1 MKKIFVFSAGR
12 SDYDR
17 YLPLLNKLHH
27 DSKAVVYL
35 VLSSAHYASKFG
47 STINFI
53 NKKFKIIK
61 PKKINKSYKD
71 KPNSLIKRF
80 AEDLLF
86 VSKSIAKYKPD
97 ILIVLGD
104 RLEMLI
110 APIASIP
117 NNIPIV
123 HFYGG
128 AVTEGAV
135 DELIRHAITKL
146 SHYHFVALN
155 EYKKRLIQLGEES
168 WRIKVSGMHSINLLK
183 SINKIK
189 INELSK
195 KIGINLN
202 EPYLLLTFH
211 PVTIEKNQTKRQIGE
226 ILKAIKKTKI
236 NTVVT
241 YPNADLGHNF
251 IIRMLLKKLRNKKKY
266 SIIKNCGLRV
276 YSSLMKNC
284 LAMIGNSSSGIV
296 EAASFGIPV
305 INIGTRQDGKFKPK
319 NIINCRYSSR
329 NIYNKIL
336 KVKNKKISK
345 KLKNMKNPYE
355 GKISLNKIISAILNL
370 KKNDKILRKR
380 FINIEV

>member
-17 YLPLLNKLHH
+17 YLPILNKLHH
-27 DSKAVVYL
+27 SSRAAVYL

-47 STINFI
+47 RTVNFI
-53 NKKFKIIK
+53 DKKFKIIK
-61 PKKINKSYKD
+61 PKKINKLYKD
-71 KPNSLIKRF
+71 KPSYLIKRF

-86 VSKSIAKYKPD
+86 FSKSIEKYKPD

-104 RLEMLI
+104 RLEMLT
-110 APIASIP
+110 APIISIP

-146 SHYHFVALN
+146 SHYHFVALDI
-155 EYKKRLIQLGEES
+155 YKKRLIQLGEES
-168 WRIKVSGMHSINLLK
+168 WRIKVSGMHSVNFLK
-183 SINKIK
+183 LMNKIK

-195 KIGINLN
+195 IIGINLK

-211 PVTIEKNQTKRQIGE
+211 PATIEKNQTKRQISE

-241 YPNADLGHNF
+241 YPNADSGHNF
-251 IIRMLLKKLRNKKKY
+251 IIRMLLKKLKNKKKY
-266 SIIKNCGLRV
+266 SIIKNCGSRV

-296 EAASFGIPV
+296 ESASFGVPA

-319 NIINCRYSSR
+319 NIINCGYSWKD
-329 NIYNKIL
+329 IYNKIL
-336 KVKNKKISK
+336 KIQNKRITKNF
-345 KLKNMKNPYE
+345 KNLKNPYE
-355 GKISLNKIISAILNL
+355 GKVSLNEIISTILKL
-370 KKNDKILRKR
+370 KKNDKLLRKK
-380 FINIEV
+380 FINMEK

>member
-17 YLPLLNKLHH
+17 YLPILNELHRS
-27 DSKAVVYL
+27 SKAVVYL
-35 VLSSAHYASKFG
+35 VLSSAHFASKFG

-53 NKKFKIIK
+53 DKKFTIIQ

-71 KPNSLIKRF
+71 KPTSLMKRF

-86 VSKSIAKYKPD
+86 VSKSIAKYNPD
-97 ILIVLGD
+97 VLVVLGD

-155 EYKKRLIQLGEES
+155 NYKKRLIQLGEEK
-168 WRIKVSGMHSINLLK
+168 WRIKVVGVHGVNLLK
-183 SINKIK
+183 SIKK
-189 INELSK
+189 ININDLSK
-195 KIGINLN
+195 IIGINLH

-211 PVTIEKNQTKRQIGE
+211 PVTQEQKKTKDQINS
-226 ILKAIKKTKI
+226 IVKAIKKTKLNAVI
-236 NTVVT
+236 T
-241 YPNADLGHNF
+241 YPNADAGH
-251 IIRMLLKKLRNKKKY
+251 
-266 SIIKNCGLRV
+266 
-276 YSSLMKNC
+276 
-284 LAMIGNSSSGIV
+284 
-296 EAASFGIPV
+296 
-305 INIGTRQDGKFKPK
+305 
-319 NIINCRYSSR
+319 
-329 NIYNKIL
+329 
-336 KVKNKKISK
+336 
-345 KLKNMKNPYE
+345 
-355 GKISLNKIISAILNL
+355 NKIIKIIL
-370 KKNDKILRKR
+370 K
-380 FINIEV
+380 

>member
-17 YLPLLNKLHH
+17 YLPILNELHRS
-27 DSKAVVYL
+27 SKAVVYL
-35 VLSSAHYASKFG
+35 VLSSAHFASKFG

-53 NKKFKIIK
+53 DKKFTIIQ

-71 KPNSLIKRF
+71 KPTSLMKRF

-86 VSKSIAKYKPD
+86 VSKSIAKYNPD
-97 ILIVLGD
+97 VLVILGD

-155 EYKKRLIQLGEES
+155 NYKKRLIQLGEEK
-168 WRIKVSGMHSINLLK
+168 WRIKVVGVHGVNLLK
-183 SINKIK
+183 SIKKNN
-189 INELSK
+189 INDLSK
-195 KIGINLN
+195 IIGINLH

-211 PVTIEKNQTKRQIGE
+211 PVTQEQKKTKDQINS
-226 ILKAIKKTKI
+226 IVKAIKKTKLNAVI
-236 NTVVT
+236 T
-241 YPNADLGHNF
+241 YPNADAGHNK
-251 IIRMLLKKLRNKKKY
+251 IIKIILKKLFNKRKY
-266 SIIKNCGLRV
+266 KIIKNCGAKI
-276 YSSLMKNC
+276 YSNIMQNC

-296 EAASFGIPV
+296 EAASFNIPV

-319 NIINCRYSSR
+319 NIIDCKYSWKD
-329 NIYNKIL
+329 IYSKIL
-336 KVKNKKISK
+336 KIKNGKLLNRSKKI
-345 KLKNMKNPYE
+345 KNPYE
-355 GKISLNKIISAILNL
+355 AKISLKKIIKMILNI
-370 KKNDKILRKR
+370 NNRDKILRKK
-380 FINIEV
+380 FIDII

>member
-1 MKKIFVFSAGR
+1 
-12 SDYDR
+12 
-17 YLPLLNKLHH
+17 LHH

-47 STINFI
+47 STTNFI